1 MITSEGAY
9 KADRAAALAG
19 VPKSTLHYWSKHD
32 ILVPSVSPVRIKLWS
47 FSDLMAA
54 RVIEWLRRDKNY
66 PSGVEVSRS
75 SMPAIKE
82 ALKQLDELDLSL
94 WTEDVGPTVS
104 VTRGGQIL
112 LDADPDAEAAHRQ
125 RVFDGTEEVFTIS
138 SEFTLLDG
146 SRGPD
151 LHAPRPELRIVPG
164 KLSGSPHVVDTRLE
178 TSAIGSLALRGV
190 EPSKIYDLYPEV
202 AKSKID
208 QAIDL
213 ERQLAT
219 LPVAA

>member
-1 MITSEGAY
+1 MNSSEGAY

-47 FSDLMAA
+47 YSDLMAA

-66 PSGVEVSRS
+66 PSGVEIPRS
-75 SMPAIKE
+75 SMPAIKR
-82 ALKQLDELDLSL
+82 ALKQLDELDLNL

-104 VTRGGQIL
+104 VTRGGKIL
-112 LDADPDAEAAHRQ
+112 LDAEPDAEAAHRQ
-125 RVFDGTEEVFTIS
+125 RVLDGTEEIFTIS
-138 SEFTLLDG
+138 NEFTLLDG
-146 SRGPD
+146 SRGPN
-151 LHAPRPELRIVPG
+151 LHSPRPQLRIVPG

-178 TSAIGSLALRGV
+178 TSAIGSLALRGI
-190 EPSKIYDLYPEV
+190 EPGQIYNLYPEV
-202 AKSKID
+202 APAKID

-219 LPVAA
+219 IPVAA

>member
-1 MITSEGAY
+1 MIHSEGAY
-9 KADRAAALAG
+9 KAGRAAALAG

-54 RVIEWLRRDKNY
+54 RMIEWLRRNKNY

-125 RVFDGTEEVFTIS
+125 RVLDGTGEMFTIS

-146 SRGPD
+146 SSGPD

-178 TSAIGSLALRGV
+178 TSAVGSLALRGV
-190 EPSKIYDLYPEV
+190 DPSKIYDLYPEV
-202 AKSKID
+202 EKAKID

-219 LPVAA
+219 MPVAA